1 MDQIKTGNFLKE
13 LRKAK
18 NITQEELANHLNV
31 SRKSVSR
38 WETGTNMPDLDIL
51 IELSKFYDV
60 NIDEIL
66 NGQKRENNEVDI
78 DETVSNVAAISD
90 NTLNTIKRRMHILFI
105 IGFIAATIFMYLYMN
120 DYEGNFFTGLC
131 LGIEYGMM
139 IVGIISTSKYADI
152 IRNAK
157 HSIINSINKK

>member
-1 MDQIKTGNFLKE
+1 MDQTKTGNFLKE

-66 NGQKRENNEVDI
+66 NGQKRENPP
-78 DETVSNVAAISD
+78 
-90 NTLNTIKRRMHILFI
+90 
-105 IGFIAATIFMYLYMN
+105 
-120 DYEGNFFTGLC
+120 
-131 LGIEYGMM
+131 
-139 IVGIISTSKYADI
+139 
-152 IRNAK
+152 
-157 HSIINSINKK
+157 

>member
-60 NIDEIL
+60 N
-66 NGQKRENNEVDI
+66 I

-139 IVGIISTSKYADI
+139 IVGIIITSKYADI

>member
-66 NGQKRENNEVDI
+66 NGQKRENNEVNI

-90 NTLNTIKRRMHILFI
+90 NTQILSKEECI
-105 IGFIAATIFMYLYMN
+105 YYLSL
-120 DYEGNFFTGLC
+120 DLLRQPSSC
-131 LGIEYGMM
+131 
-139 IVGIISTSKYADI
+139 ISI
-152 IRNAK
+152 
-157 HSIINSINKK
+157 

>member
-1 MDQIKTGNFLKE
+1 MDQIKTWNFLKE

-38 WETGTNMPDLDIL
+38 WETGTNMPDLAIL

-66 NGQKRENNEVDI
+66 NGQKRENNEVNI

-139 IVGIISTSKYADI
+139 IVGIIITSKYADI

>member
-66 NGQKRENNEVDI
+66 NGQKRENNEVNI

-105 IGFIAATIFMYLYMN
+105 IGFIVATIFMYLYIN

-139 IVGIISTSKYADI
+139 IVGIIITSKYADI

>member
-1 MDQIKTGNFLKE
+1 MDQIKTVNFLKE
-13 LRKAK
+13 LRKRK

-66 NGQKRENNEVDI
+66 SGQKRENNEVNI

-90 NTLNTIKRRMHILFI
+90 NTLKTIKRRMHILFI

-139 IVGIISTSKYADI
+139 IVGIIITSKYADI

>member
-66 NGQKRENNEVDI
+66 NGQKRENNEVNI

-139 IVGIISTSKYADI
+139 IVGIIITSKYADI

-157 HSIINSINKK
+157 HSIINSINKE

>member
-66 NGQKRENNEVDI
+66 NGQKRENNEVNI

-139 IVGIISTSKYADI
+139 IVGIIITSKYADI
-152 IRNAK
+152 
-157 HSIINSINKK
+157 NSINKK

>member
-1 MDQIKTGNFLKE
+1 MYQIKTGNFLKE

-66 NGQKRENNEVDI
+66 NGQKRENNEVNI

-139 IVGIISTSKYADI
+139 IVGIIITSKYADI

>member
-1 MDQIKTGNFLKE
+1 MEQIKTGNFLKE
-13 LRKAK
+13 LRNAK

-66 NGQKRENNEVDI
+66 NGQKIENNEVNI

-139 IVGIISTSKYADI
+139 IVGIIITSKYADI

>member
-60 NIDEIL
+60 NIDE
-66 NGQKRENNEVDI
+66 
-78 DETVSNVAAISD
+78 TVSNVAAISD

-120 DYEGNFFTGLC
+120 DYEGNFFTGLY

-139 IVGIISTSKYADI
+139 IVGIIITSKYADI